1 MKKTIL
7 SAMFLMTGIACFAQK
22 SGIIFGVTDGHLGK
36 HTGYQWIGEGVSP
49 ETKWTPGIGFNLGYQ
64 FNFRLSDR
72 FSLDASVLG
81 KAVQGQI
88 NSLDID
94 GDKVKPWTD
103 KGWIWGASLNGTI
116 NYRIY
121 SGLYAGL
128 GIEPTYY
135 LKTDKLKGNSN
146 KQVIDFPLVFALGY
160 EFNNGMKLSASYK
173 HGFKSL
179 YENYYTNNPKSNREL
194 GVSLFIPIFKH

>member
-7 SAMFLMTGIACFAQK
+7 SVMFLMTGITCFAQK

-64 FNFRLSDR
+64 INFRLSER

-94 GDKVKPWTD
+94 GNKVKPWTD
-103 KGWIWGASLNGTI
+103 KGWIWGASLNGTV

-121 SGLYAGL
+121 SGLYAGI

-135 LKTDKLKGNSN
+135 LKTDKLR
-146 KQVIDFPLVFALGY
+146 VIQI
-160 EFNNGMKLSASYK
+160 
-173 HGFKSL
+173 
-179 YENYYTNNPKSNREL
+179 NRF
-194 GVSLFIPIFKH
+194 SIFHWCLP